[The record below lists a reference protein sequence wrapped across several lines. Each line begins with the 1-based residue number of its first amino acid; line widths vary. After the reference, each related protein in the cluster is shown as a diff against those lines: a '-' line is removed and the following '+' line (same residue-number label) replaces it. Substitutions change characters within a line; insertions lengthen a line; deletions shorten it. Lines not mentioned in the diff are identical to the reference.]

1 MDETEKRR
9 LEAEIELHEEAR
21 RGGLVEV
28 VSALV
33 GRW

>member
-1 MDETEKRR
+1 MAGEQRFDLNLE
-9 LEAEIELHEEAR
+9 LEAEAK
-21 RGGLVEV
+21 GGLVEV